1 MLGNK
6 KYYLGLDIG
15 SVAVSTVII
24 DEHEQ
29 LVSRDYRFH
38 HGSIADSVAASL
50 ATHPIHTVALVGYTS
65 GSPGVL
71 THGSQVD
78 DRVAFITAART
89 RQQNIG
95 SLLIV
100 GGEHF
105 SMIHFDETGAY
116 RRLLTNSSC
125 AAGTGSFL
133 DQQAGRLSLQDSSE
147 LSEYARKNIR
157 SGNTTPKIASRCA
170 VFAKTDLIHAQA
182 EGYSLEEICD
192 GLCVG
197 LAKNI
202 ADTLTSDEAPPK
214 PIACAGGVSKNNA
227 VLHHLEQL
235 LHTDIEVDPLAH
247 VFGALGAAL
256 YVKQNK
262 NTRKHE
268 SFALKEIVKQER
280 EQKEFFYPPLA
291 LQYSTH
297 PDFSGLLSY
306 RYSSEHCSTAIE
318 VEVYEQLEPG
328 SQSTLL
334 GIDIGSTSTKAALIR
349 PDGEMLAGF
358 YTRTSGKPLN
368 AVKGIFECIENLG
381 DSQQTEFRVL
391 SAASTGSGR
400 KFIGKIIG
408 ADLIVDEITAH
419 ARAAY
424 ELNPEIDTIIEIGG
438 QDSKFT
444 TMKDG
449 RVTFSQMN
457 IICAAG
463 TGSFL
468 EEQAAKLDVPLS
480 EYSDRAEQS
489 PAPLTSD
496 RCTVFM
502 ERDINHYLNK
512 NYTVDEILAAAL
524 FSVRENYLQ
533 KVASSA
539 RIGKHVCFQG
549 ATAKNRSLVAAFEQ
563 KLDQPI
569 YVSKYCHL
577 TGALGAALIAS
588 EEAGAAESGFH
599 TGFRGTALHRTDIPI
614 RSETCQ
620 LCTNHCRIRIADV
633 RGKEV
638 AFGFLCGRDYNT
650 QHFVDSNRSGF
661 DLLHSYRR
669 TFRLPRQLRQL
680 DKSERTG
687 RPGRSERPNRPNR
700 TVIGLPYALHMVE
713 DMPFWKYFFTTLGFS
728 VVDSR
733 NCSEPIKTG
742 KPLTGAE
749 FCAPMTAYHG
759 HAAYLADKADVIWMP
774 IYLEGREAGGDETR
788 NLKYCYYTQYSSS
801 IVAAVQNRRKSPS
814 SLLPLI
820 KPGAFTH
827 NLLELKR
834 NLQKIDE
841 SARLTEIVNAYRK
854 AARFFRT
861 RRNRL
866 YSHYTGENGGD
877 DVEVVLL
884 GRPYTILSPSMN
896 MRIPQIFGAQGVK
909 AYFQDMVPYTPKLFS
924 EDDENEIQPLLD
936 SIHWKYAATIIK
948 SAFTAAKTQNLY
960 PVYIT
965 SFKCSPDSFTLDYF
979 ERIMEAHNKPY
990 LVLQLDEHDS
1000 SVGYETRIEAGVR
1013 AFRNHAATV
1022 KSGTVDSTRSQRS
1035 RVTAELN
1042 SDKNEVRR
1050 KTLLFPNWDSIT
1062 NPLLVAN
1069 LQREG
1074 IDARILE
1081 ENHTLIQ
1088 QSMRLNSGQCLPVSI
1103 IAEEAMQYVRQHGLD
1118 PARTAVWM
1126 AKAKLACNLPMYPY
1140 HIKSLF
1146 EAAGGGMQELDVYV
1160 GELSHFE
1167 LSPKVSI
1174 QAYFAYMCGGLLR
1187 RLGCQIRPYEI
1198 NQGQTDRCIERSHR
1212 ELFSAFRGEIPLES
1226 TIAAVMDR
1234 FDAIPRR
1241 PQGTKPKVAIFGD
1254 IYVRDN
1260 STFNQDLIHTIE
1272 AAGGEVIT
1280 TPYNE
1285 YAKIIASAYFRKWF
1299 KEGQYLVWLKNRS
1312 LLKAIEMVERR
1323 FYSKLQGSYDELNT
1337 LNNRE
1342 SEELLKKFNLRVQ
1355 HDGESM
1361 ENILKIFHIIKEQPD
1376 TALFVQ
1382 AVPSFC
1388 CPALITEAMNRDI
1401 ERVTGVP
1408 VVSITYDGTGT
1419 PQNDRIIPYLAYQE
1433 KGNASRV

>member
-256 YVKQNK
+256 YVKRNK

-349 PDGEMLAGF
+349 PDGEVIAGF

-577 TGALGAALIAS
+577 
-588 EEAGAAESGFH
+588 
-599 TGFRGTALHRTDIPI
+599 
-614 RSETCQ
+614 
-620 LCTNHCRIRIADV
+620 
-633 RGKEV
+633 
-638 AFGFLCGRDYNT
+638 
-650 QHFVDSNRSGF
+650 
-661 DLLHSYRR
+661 
-669 TFRLPRQLRQL
+669 
-680 DKSERTG
+680 
-687 RPGRSERPNRPNR
+687 
-700 TVIGLPYALHMVE
+700 
-713 DMPFWKYFFTTLGFS
+713 
-728 VVDSR
+728 
-733 NCSEPIKTG
+733 
-742 KPLTGAE
+742 
-749 FCAPMTAYHG
+749 
-759 HAAYLADKADVIWMP
+759 
-774 IYLEGREAGGDETR
+774 
-788 NLKYCYYTQYSSS
+788 
-801 IVAAVQNRRKSPS
+801 
-814 SLLPLI
+814 
-820 KPGAFTH
+820 
-827 NLLELKR
+827 
-834 NLQKIDE
+834 
-841 SARLTEIVNAYRK
+841 
-854 AARFFRT
+854 
-861 RRNRL
+861 
-866 YSHYTGENGGD
+866 
-877 DVEVVLL
+877 
-884 GRPYTILSPSMN
+884 
-896 MRIPQIFGAQGVK
+896 
-909 AYFQDMVPYTPKLFS
+909 
-924 EDDENEIQPLLD
+924 
-936 SIHWKYAATIIK
+936 
-948 SAFTAAKTQNLY
+948 
-960 PVYIT
+960 
-965 SFKCSPDSFTLDYF
+965 
-979 ERIMEAHNKPY
+979 
-990 LVLQLDEHDS
+990 
-1000 SVGYETRIEAGVR
+1000 
-1013 AFRNHAATV
+1013 
-1022 KSGTVDSTRSQRS
+1022 
-1035 RVTAELN
+1035 
-1042 SDKNEVRR
+1042 
-1050 KTLLFPNWDSIT
+1050 
-1062 NPLLVAN
+1062 
-1069 LQREG
+1069 
-1074 IDARILE
+1074 
-1081 ENHTLIQ
+1081 
-1088 QSMRLNSGQCLPVSI
+1088 
-1103 IAEEAMQYVRQHGLD
+1103 
-1118 PARTAVWM
+1118 
-1126 AKAKLACNLPMYPY
+1126 
-1140 HIKSLF
+1140 
-1146 EAAGGGMQELDVYV
+1146 
-1160 GELSHFE
+1160 
-1167 LSPKVSI
+1167 
-1174 QAYFAYMCGGLLR
+1174 
-1187 RLGCQIRPYEI
+1187 
-1198 NQGQTDRCIERSHR
+1198 
-1212 ELFSAFRGEIPLES
+1212 
-1226 TIAAVMDR
+1226 
-1234 FDAIPRR
+1234 
-1241 PQGTKPKVAIFGD
+1241 
-1254 IYVRDN
+1254 
-1260 STFNQDLIHTIE
+1260 
-1272 AAGGEVIT
+1272 
-1280 TPYNE
+1280 
-1285 YAKIIASAYFRKWF
+1285 
-1299 KEGQYLVWLKNRS
+1299 
-1312 LLKAIEMVERR
+1312 
-1323 FYSKLQGSYDELNT
+1323 
-1337 LNNRE
+1337 
-1342 SEELLKKFNLRVQ
+1342 
-1355 HDGESM
+1355 
-1361 ENILKIFHIIKEQPD
+1361 
-1376 TALFVQ
+1376 
-1382 AVPSFC
+1382 
-1388 CPALITEAMNRDI
+1388 
-1401 ERVTGVP
+1401 
-1408 VVSITYDGTGT
+1408 
-1419 PQNDRIIPYLAYQE
+1419 
-1433 KGNASRV
+1433 